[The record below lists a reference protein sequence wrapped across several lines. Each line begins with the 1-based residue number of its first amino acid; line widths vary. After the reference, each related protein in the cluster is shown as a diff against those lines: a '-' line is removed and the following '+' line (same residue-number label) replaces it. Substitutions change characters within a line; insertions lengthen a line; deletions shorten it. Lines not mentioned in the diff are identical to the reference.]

1 MSVKRKQPSA
11 ITLELKMK
19 VLQDY
24 DGIKTKVELAKLHG
38 ISATSVTRIIS
49 NRENLESLIG
59 IVTDPDQQQRILRL
73 NTVTK
78 EKKKPNNV
86 KRKSKKAMTTTETK
100 DDQTMADTNLK
111 DKLPVE
117 NPSEDDEDP
126 PQSPDPAR
134 EFNFEDPEAS
144 FEKALNQLKQYTV
157 QLFSSPFDNGN
168 SVDLYELYEE
178 LMESEFCMRN
188 IVC

>member
-1 MSVKRKQPSA
+1 MSVKRKQAPA

-38 ISATSVTRIIS
+38 ISATSVTRILN
-49 NRENLESLIG
+49 NRDHLEALIG

-78 EKKKPNNV
+78 EKKKPSQV

-100 DDQTMADTNLK
+100 DDQIMADTSLESK
-111 DKLPVE
+111 VSIED
-117 NPSEDDEDP
+117 PSEDDEEH
-126 PQSPDPAR
+126 PQSPDPAS

-157 QLFSSPFDNGN
+157 QLFPSPFDHGN